1 MARGIEAEVR
11 RVVAR
16 HMGVAA
22 RLLTPDVSL
31 RDHLAGDPATMRE
44 LVLAVER
51 RLGVRVDARLLDE
64 VRSYGELVTAT
75 LDAIRARRRRLREE
89 SEEATSGRV
98 RIETT
103 DGRVVE
109 RAGMLTAYVLEGVCD
124 DARRA
129 GAGATVRVAVVESTT
144 DEQVAR
150 LRERLA
156 TVERRGVVVHVV
168 RRAETSR
175 PAGRGA

>member
-1 MARGIEAEVR
+1 MPGGIEAEVR

-22 RLLTPDVSL
+22 RLLKPDVSL
-31 RDHLAGDPATMRE
+31 RDDLAGDPATVRDV
-44 LVLAVER
+44 VLAVER

-75 LDAIRARRRRLREE
+75 LDAIRTRRRRLREE

-98 RIETT
+98 RIEAP

-109 RAGMLTAYVLEGVCD
+109 RAGMLTPYALEGVCD

-150 LRERLA
+150 LRERFVAL
-156 TVERRGVVVHVV
+156 ERRGVVVQVV

-175 PAGRGA
+175 AAGRGA

>member
-1 MARGIEAEVR
+1 MPGGIEGEVR

-16 HMGVAA
+16 HLGIAA
-22 RLLTPDVSL
+22 RLLAPEVSL
-31 RDHLAGDPATMRE
+31 RDDLGGDPAVVRE

-64 VRSYGELVTAT
+64 VRSYGDLVTAT
-75 LDAIRARRRRLREE
+75 LDAIRARRQRLRAE

-98 RIETT
+98 RIESP

-109 RAGMLTAYVLEGVCD
+109 RAGTLTPYALEGVCD

-129 GAGATVRVAVVESTT
+129 GAGATVRIAVVETT
-144 DEQVAR
+144 TEDQIAR

-156 TVERRGVVVHVV
+156 VLERRGVVVQVV

-175 PAGRGA
+175 QAGRGA